1 MWLIEALGALFRP
14 PTGGSGESKAPELSE
29 RDKTRIAKAEEK
41 ATKLGYE
48 VKIRL
53 AYLGQDQTSA
63 KLNMQALVGTFKQY
77 NSTNLNGFKL
87 TGGSFK
93 IEELDNYR
101 MRQFADRGFILNIS
115 ELASVYHLPHT
126 SVETPNIVW
135 ATSKTAEPPAKLP
148 LITGNA
154 ANDENISAFGL
165 TNFRGINHPCII
177 QTGKPDAKII
187 IGNHCGFS
195 GVSIVADKEVIIED
209 YVTVGANAIIGD
221 CDDHSEIYASEPRPV
236 HICNHAWI
244 GMNATIMKGVTIGEY
259 AIVGA
264 GAIVTK
270 DVPPRA
276 IVAGIPA
283 KIIKYR
289 KDG

>member
-1 MWLIEALGALFRP
+1 MLHNKHRLQ
-14 PTGGSGESKAPELSE
+14 
-29 RDKTRIAKAEEK
+29 
-41 ATKLGYE
+41 TK
-48 VKIRL
+48 VKIGGGEYGKHIKFRGL
-53 AYLGQDQTSA
+53 AIIERHQCSTIKIGD
-63 KLNMQALVGTFKQY
+63 KCTF
-77 NSTNLNGFKL
+77 NSSSRF
-87 TGGSFK
+87 
-93 IEELDNYR
+93 
-101 MRQFADRGFILNIS
+101 
-115 ELASVYHLPHT
+115 
-126 SVETPNIVW
+126 
-135 ATSKTAEPPAKLP
+135 
-148 LITGNA
+148 
-154 ANDENISAFGL
+154 
-165 TNFRGINHPCII
+165 NFRGINHPCII